1 MVLPLVKAK
10 IKGEKIMFVD
20 KAFGDNFINVTM
32 RVGKTGAFDDVLFV
46 QMMLKFIFDNSPFL
60 RKVSHFKGEV
70 LVDGRASP
78 QLPVLIAAFQK
89 HMMHRP
95 KPEGFI
101 NRAKG
106 TDAQKGRTTIWTMN
120 AQCNL
125 MLAALRSPLNDVFE
139 LMAQMS
145 PFAPKKVENALP

>member
-1 MVLPLVKAK
+1 
-10 IKGEKIMFVD
+10 MFVD
-20 KAFGDNFINVTM
+20 KAFGDDFINVTL

-60 RKVSHFKGEV
+60 RKASHFKGEV
-70 LVDGRASP
+70 LVNGRASP

-95 KPEGFI
+95 KPQGFL
-101 NRAKG
+101 NRATG
-106 TDAQKGRTTIWTMN
+106 TDAQKGRTTIWMLN
-120 AQCNL
+120 GQCEL
-125 MLAALRSPLNDVFE
+125 TLAALRSPLKNVFE

-145 PFAPKKVENALP
+145 PFAPKKIENT